1 MDAVAEGRA
10 RGFIRAAGCCRDLCH
25 VTTVGRRP
33 KRLERYEG
41 GEKARYYK
49 DDDVDLQTLVKRT
62 KYEASL

>member
-1 MDAVAEGRA
+1 MTIA
-10 RGFIRAAGCCRDLCH
+10 
-25 VTTVGRRP
+25 GRRP

-62 KYEASL
+62 KYEASAAASVMDRHEVEPLVLV